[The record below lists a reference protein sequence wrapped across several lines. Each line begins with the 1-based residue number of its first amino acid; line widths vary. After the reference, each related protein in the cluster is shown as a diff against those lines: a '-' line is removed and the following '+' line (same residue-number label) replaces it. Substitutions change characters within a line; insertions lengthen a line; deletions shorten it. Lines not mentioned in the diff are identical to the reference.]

1 MINVTIG
8 QNMMKKTVS
17 VDESTTTLRSVL
29 EENGMD
35 AGRFTF
41 HLNGDTVTDDMMD
54 KTFAQ
59 NDVYENCFLTSVT
72 KADSAAI

>member
-8 QNMMKKTVS
+8 QNLMKKTVS
-17 VDESTTTLRSVL
+17 VDESTATLRNVL

-35 AGRFTF
+35 ASRATF
-41 HLNGDTVTDDMMD
+41 HLNGDAVTADMMD

-59 NDVYENCFLTSVT
+59 NGIYENCYLVSVQ
-72 KADSAAI
+72 KADSAAE